1 MWSKNANEKKKL
13 EDSVRQY
20 NIVNRLLETDLKVAD
35 VTHDSV
41 LDGNSPWIDQ
51 QDNKGIYIKNLG
63 ISFDRITVI
72 VGGFLVDGIFEH

>member
-1 MWSKNANEKKKL
+1 LRSKNANEKKKL

-35 VTHDSV
+35 VTPDSV
-41 LDGNSPWIDQ
+41 SDGNFPWIDR
-51 QDNKGIYIKNLG
+51 QDKGIYIENLG

>member
-1 MWSKNANEKKKL
+1 LRSKNANEKKKL

-35 VTHDSV
+35 VTPDSV
-41 LDGNSPWIDQ
+41 LDGNFPWIDR
-51 QDNKGIYIKNLG
+51 QDKGIYIENLG

>member
-1 MWSKNANEKKKL
+1 MRSKNANEKKKL

-35 VTHDSV
+35 VTPDSV
-41 LDGNSPWIDQ
+41 SDGNFPWIDR
-51 QDNKGIYIKNLG
+51 QDKGIYIENLG